1 MTRVDDVI
9 AGVLPYQALRAAVTQ
24 GWISAPI
31 AFAETQFQPAS
42 LDLRLGSVAY
52 QLRASFLPFDQTVR
66 SRLDPADGGESE
78 LVIDRLSLESGATL
92 QRGSVYLV
100 PLVEELRLP
109 ASVRGRCNPKST
121 TGRLDIFTRVIT
133 DGTPRFDEVPAGYR
147 GPLYLEI
154 SPQSFPVR
162 VHAGHSLNQLRLASG
177 DTALSD
183 QSLAALYRET
193 PLLYD
198 DDDRPIPI
206 DRVVFNDGLGMG
218 VDLSGRRTGGII
230 GYRAHP
236 NPPAVD
242 LARVDAYD
250 PAEFW
255 EPIKRPGRDA
265 YILEANRF
273 YILVSK
279 ERIRVPPDFAAE
291 MVVYDAGAGEIRT
304 HYAGFFDPGFG
315 FGDGGVL
322 GTKVVMEVRAREVPF
337 MLYDGQ
343 TSFKVWFER
352 VASRPDRLY
361 GVGLASSYQNQTLT
375 LSKQFR
381 RTS

>member
-1 MTRVDDVI
+1 MT
-9 AGVLPYQALRAAVTQ
+9 APAGGVLTDRDLRAAVRDGAIT
-24 GWISAPI
+24 AP
-31 AFAETQFQPAS
+31 APFRDDQFQPAS
-42 LDLRLGSVAY
+42 LDLRLGPVAY
-52 QLRASFLPFDQTVR
+52 QLRASFLPYRQTVEQ
-66 SRLDPADGGESE
+66 RLSDERVNSD
-78 LVIDRLSLESGATL
+78 LVIDRVSLEAGATL

-100 PLVEELRLP
+100 PLCESLALP
-109 ASVRGRCNPKST
+109 GGVRGRSNPKST
-121 TGRLDIFTRVIT
+121 TGRLDVFTRVIT
-133 DGTPRFDEVPAGYR
+133 DGTPRFDEIPAGYR
-147 GPLYLEI
+147 GPLYLEV

-162 VHAGHSLNQLRLASG
+162 VYAGGSLNQLRLLEGPTSMMDAE
-177 DTALSD
+177 LR
-183 QSLAALYRET
+183 ALYAER

-198 DDDRPIPI
+198 DDDRPLPLE
-206 DRVVFNDGLGMG
+206 RVLFNDGLGMG
-218 VDLSGRRTGGII
+218 IDLSGRTTDGII

-242 LARVDAYD
+242 LARIGHYD

-255 EPIKRPGRDA
+255 EPIKATGRDG

-279 ERIRVPPDFAAE
+279 ERIRVPPEFAAE

-315 FGDGGVL
+315 FGDGSVL

-337 MLYDGQ
+337 MVYDGQ

-352 VASRPDRLY
+352 LRGRPDRVY
-361 GVGLASSYQNQTLT
+361 GVGLASSYQRQTLS

-381 RTS
+381 R